1 MQGAGVMTPT
11 PDAVTGLAKVERVRA
26 FDLARGLAIVFM
38 IGVHVLWH
46 WGAPDT
52 WTTPIGQVIS
62 FLGGPTAAPV
72 FMFLMGASLAFSSR
86 TSFSS
91 LAIRGLW
98 LLWLGYLLNVLR
110 GVIPAYLGLQAA
122 IVTPEQIAPFTLPW
136 LATTVDVHH
145 MAGLSLI
152 ALAGLRAV
160 TRTGTRDLARDA
172 ARTGTRAGPGTV
184 ARNATHTMAGSPSA
198 SWIWVAVAAVVV
210 LAGPFLRGLTF
221 GSPLLDGPLTPVLG
235 GAPNVYYAVIP
246 WIAFPLAG
254 GAYGAAISQAADSH
268 ARVRVFRLG
277 ALLGLGLCAIGIGLF
292 VVAPPAFDVT
302 TYWRMPPS
310 YCIAIT
316 GLVLVWLWAC
326 DLVVRHV
333 RANRGFTFLYGWSA
347 NVIAIYFTHWV
358 VVGWGVGVFG
368 FRAQPLAGALLG
380 IVVAIAATAML
391 ARFAIG
397 LETPR
402 WLERRF
408 APRAASTVAA
418 VSGEVSAG

>member
-1 MQGAGVMTPT
+1 MQAAGLSTPT

-46 WGAPDT
+46 WGAPET

-98 LLWLGYLLNVLR
+98 LFWLGYLLNFLR
-110 GVIPAYLGLQAA
+110 GVIPAYLGLEARL
-122 IVTPEQIAPFTLPW
+122 VTPEQIAPFTLPW

-152 ALAGLRAV
+152 ALAGLRVV
-160 TRTGTRDLARDA
+160 TRRPGWVWVTLAA
-172 ARTGTRAGPGTV
+172 A
-184 ARNATHTMAGSPSA
+184 
-198 SWIWVAVAAVVV
+198 VV
-210 LAGPFLRGLTF
+210 LAGPFLRGLEF
-221 GSPLLDGPLTPVLG
+221 GTPLLDGPLTPVLG

-246 WIAFPLAG
+246 WIAFPLVGAG
-254 GAYGAAISQAADSH
+254 YGAVM
-268 ARVRVFRLG
+268 ARAGDARARIRVFRRG
-277 ALLGLGLCAIGIGLF
+277 ALLGAVLCAVGIGLF
-292 VVAPPAFDVT
+292 VVAPPSFDVN
-302 TYWRMPPS
+302 TYWRMPPP
-310 YCIAIT
+310 YFVAIT

-326 DLVVRHV
+326 DLAVRHV
-333 RANRGFTFLYGWSA
+333 RANRAFTFLYGWSA
-347 NVIAIYFTHWV
+347 NVIAVYFTHWV

-368 FRAQPLAGALLG
+368 FRAQPLEGALLG
-380 IVVAIAATAML
+380 IVVAIVATALM

-397 LETPR
+397 LETPL

-408 APRAASTVAA
+408 APRAARSVVTVST
-418 VSGEVSAG
+418 EVSVG

>member
-1 MQGAGVMTPT
+1 MQAAGLSTPT
-11 PDAVTGLAKVERVRA
+11 PDAVTGLAKVERVRG
-26 FDLARGLAIVFM
+26 FDLARGLAILFM

-46 WGAPDT
+46 WGAPET

-98 LLWLGYLLNVLR
+98 LFWLGYLLNFLR
-110 GVIPAYLGLQAA
+110 GVIPAYLGLEARL
-122 IVTPEQIAPFTLPW
+122 VTPEQIAPFTLPW

-152 ALAGLRAV
+152 ALAGLRVV
-160 TRTGTRDLARDA
+160 TRRPGWVWVTLAA
-172 ARTGTRAGPGTV
+172 A
-184 ARNATHTMAGSPSA
+184 
-198 SWIWVAVAAVVV
+198 VV
-210 LAGPFLRGLTF
+210 LAGPFLRGLEF
-221 GSPLLDGPLTPVLG
+221 GTPLLDGPLTPVLG

-246 WIAFPLAG
+246 WIAFPLVGAG
-254 GAYGAAISQAADSH
+254 YGAVM
-268 ARVRVFRLG
+268 ARAGDARARIRVFRRG
-277 ALLGLGLCAIGIGLF
+277 ALLGAVLCAVGIGLF
-292 VVAPPAFDVT
+292 VVAPPSFDVN
-302 TYWRMPPS
+302 TYWRMPPP
-310 YCIAIT
+310 YFVAIT

-326 DLVVRHV
+326 DLAVRHV
-333 RANRGFTFLYGWSA
+333 RANRAFTFLYGWSA
-347 NVIAIYFTHWV
+347 NVIAVYFTHWV

-368 FRAQPLAGALLG
+368 FRAQPLEGALLG
-380 IVVAIAATAML
+380 IVVAIVATALM

-397 LETPR
+397 LETPL

-408 APRAASTVAA
+408 APRAARSVVTVST
-418 VSGEVSAG
+418 EVSVG

>member
-1 MQGAGVMTPT
+1 MQAAGLSTPT

-46 WGAPDT
+46 WGAPET

-98 LLWLGYLLNVLR
+98 LFWLGYLLNFLR
-110 GVIPAYLGLQAA
+110 GVIPAYLGLEARL
-122 IVTPEQIAPFTLPW
+122 VTPEQIAPFTLPW

-152 ALAGLRAV
+152 ALAGLRVV
-160 TRTGTRDLARDA
+160 TRRPGWVWVTLAA
-172 ARTGTRAGPGTV
+172 A
-184 ARNATHTMAGSPSA
+184 
-198 SWIWVAVAAVVV
+198 VV
-210 LAGPFLRGLTF
+210 LAGPFLRGLEF
-221 GSPLLDGPLTPVLG
+221 GTPLLDGPLTPVLG

-246 WIAFPLAG
+246 WIAFPLVGAG
-254 GAYGAAISQAADSH
+254 SGAVLARAGAARGRI
-268 ARVRVFRLG
+268 RVFRRG
-277 ALLGLGLCAIGIGLF
+277 ALLGAVLCAVGIGLF
-292 VVAPPAFDVT
+292 VVAPPSFDVN
-302 TYWRMPPS
+302 TYWRMPPP
-310 YCIAIT
+310 YFVAIT

-326 DLVVRHV
+326 DLAVRHV
-333 RANRGFTFLYGWSA
+333 RANRAFTFLYGWSA
-347 NVIAIYFTHWV
+347 NVIAVYFTHWV

-368 FRAQPLAGALLG
+368 FRAQPLEGALLG
-380 IVVAIAATAML
+380 IVVAIVATALM

-397 LETPR
+397 LETPL

-408 APRAASTVAA
+408 APRAARSVVTVST
-418 VSGEVSAG
+418 EVSVG

>member
-1 MQGAGVMTPT
+1 MQAAAAATQPAL
-11 PDAVTGLAKVERVRA
+11 PDAITGVASVERVRA

-52 WTTPIGQVIS
+52 WTSPIGQVIS

-86 TSFSS
+86 TSFRS
-91 LAIRGLW
+91 LAVRGLW
-98 LLWLGYLLNVLR
+98 LLWLGYLLNFLR
-110 GVIPAYLGLQAA
+110 GVIPAYAGLQAGV
-122 IVTPEQIAPFTLPW
+122 VTQEQIAPFTLPW

-152 ALAGLRAV
+152 GIAALRVGSARPGWLWLGLAGVIVA
-160 TRTGTRDLARDA
+160 
-172 ARTGTRAGPGTV
+172 AGP
-184 ARNATHTMAGSPSA
+184 M
-198 SWIWVAVAAVVV
+198 
-210 LAGPFLRGLTF
+210 LRGLET
-221 GSPLLDGPLTPVLG
+221 GTPLLDGPLTPILG

-246 WIAFPLAG
+246 WIAFPLV
-254 GAYGAAISQAADSH
+254 GAVYGAAMARAGRKTH
-268 ARVRVFRLG
+268 ARIRIFRLG
-277 ALLGLGLCAIGIGLF
+277 ALLGAAMCVAGIALF
-292 VVAPPAFDVT
+292 VVAPPAFDVG

-310 YCIAIT
+310 YFIGIT
-316 GLVLVWLWAC
+316 GLVLVWLWGC

-333 RANRGFTFLYGWSA
+333 RANRAFSFLYGWSA
-347 NVIAIYFTHWV
+347 DVIAIYFTHWV

-368 FRAQPLAGALLG
+368 FRSQPLAGALLG
-380 IVVAIAATAML
+380 IVVAIVATSLL

-402 WLERRF
+402 WLERFGTSRP
-408 APRAASTVAA
+408 AGSVDRAALEGRSV
-418 VSGEVSAG
+418 